1 MKAWGVSESI
11 SLGLGTQEIKYR
23 YTKSL
28 DPKLIQINPVLILK
42 HYYLKI
48 HLNIIPIYYYI
59 LFNNNIFKKIWI
71 SATLWHL
78 R

>member
-1 MKAWGVSESI
+1 MLKFQQLIPCNEGLRSEWKH

-28 DPKLIQINPVLILK
+28 DPKLIQINPVLVLK

-48 HLNIIPIYYYI
+48 NLNIIPIYYYI
-59 LFNNNIFKKIWI
+59 LFNNKI
-71 SATLWHL
+71 
-78 R
+78 